1 MSEPRLYVIQAT
13 RETETG
19 MSMGEWRS
27 CPYCG
32 GAGRLPGLQ
41 PPN

>member
-27 CPYCG
+27 CPHCG

-41 PPN
+41 PPI